1 MSLDR
6 SDLVQAEVAF
16 DATDAPD
23 VLILACGAI
32 AREVLA
38 VIRLNGWTHVDVRC
52 LPAKLHS
59 TPQKI
64 AGAVDAK
71 LTELAGR
78 YDRVFVAYA
87 DCGTAGALDK
97 VLTRHD
103 VERLPGAHCYGFLA
117 GNDAWDAMQEDEPAT
132 FYLTD
137 FLARHF
143 ESLVVRGLKLDA
155 HPELV
160 PMMFGNY
167 KRLVYLA
174 QTDDDALRARAEAA
188 GSVPRARFRAAPDRV
203 RRAATVA
210 RPVRHLGCRVPELTV
225 ISWRAI
231 PAQVTAGKGR
241 GASRIQLSERFQEA
255 IDAAAMR
262 AGLIGTDSYLEEWR
276 RESRQCGDDLA
287 AEVAAVAAQ
296 LEDDYPD
303 DRLERLVRA
312 SGEEE
317 SA

>member
-1 MSLDR
+1 MF
-6 SDLVQAEVAF
+6 E
-16 DATDAPD
+16 ATERPE

-59 TPQKI
+59 TPEKI

-71 LTELAGR
+71 LTEIAGR
-78 YDRVFVAYA
+78 YDSVFVAYA
-87 DCGTAGALDK
+87 DCGTAGALDI
-97 VLTRHD
+97 VLNQHN

-143 ESLVVRGLKLDA
+143 ESLVVRGLKLDV

-174 QTDDDALRARAEAA
+174 QTDDAALRERAEAA
-188 GSVPRARFRAAPDRV
+188 ALFLGLSFEQRRTGYGELLPSLRRFVEVGARA
-203 RRAATVA
+203 
-210 RPVRHLGCRVPELTV
+210 
-225 ISWRAI
+225 
-231 PAQVTAGKGR
+231 
-241 GASRIQLSERFQEA
+241 
-255 IDAAAMR
+255 
-262 AGLIGTDSYLEEWR
+262 
-276 RESRQCGDDLA
+276 
-287 AEVAAVAAQ
+287 
-296 LEDDYPD
+296 
-303 DRLERLVRA
+303 
-312 SGEEE
+312 
-317 SA
+317 

>member
-1 MSLDR
+1 MSIDVATAAGEVGLGR
-6 SDLVQAEVAF
+6 TDLLEAEVGF
-16 DATDAPD
+16 DATDRPD

-52 LPAKLHS
+52 LPAKLHN
-59 TPQKI
+59 TPKQI

-87 DCGTAGALDK
+87 DCGTAGALDV
-97 VLTRHD
+97 VLNKHN

-143 ESLVVRGLKLDA
+143 ESLVVRGLKLDV

-174 QTDDDALRARAEAA
+174 QTDNAALRERAEKAATFLGLEFIERRTGYGELQPSLVQFVNVGARA
-188 GSVPRARFRAAPDRV
+188 
-203 RRAATVA
+203 
-210 RPVRHLGCRVPELTV
+210 
-225 ISWRAI
+225 
-231 PAQVTAGKGR
+231 
-241 GASRIQLSERFQEA
+241 
-255 IDAAAMR
+255 
-262 AGLIGTDSYLEEWR
+262 
-276 RESRQCGDDLA
+276 
-287 AEVAAVAAQ
+287 
-296 LEDDYPD
+296 
-303 DRLERLVRA
+303 
-312 SGEEE
+312 
-317 SA
+317 

>member
-1 MSLDR
+1 MSIDVTTAAGEVGLGR
-6 SDLVQAEVAF
+6 TDLLEAEVGF
-16 DATDAPD
+16 DATDRPD

-52 LPAKLHS
+52 LPAKLHN
-59 TPQKI
+59 TPKQI

-87 DCGTAGALDK
+87 DCGTAGALDV
-97 VLTRHD
+97 VLNKHN

-143 ESLVVRGLKLDA
+143 ESLVVRGLKLDV

-174 QTDDDALRARAEAA
+174 QTDNAALRERAEAA
-188 GSVPRARFRAAPDRV
+188 ATFLGLAFME
-203 RRAATVA
+203 RRT
-210 RPVRHLGCRVPELTV
+210 GYGELQP
-225 ISWRAI
+225 S
-231 PAQVTAGKGR
+231 
-241 GASRIQLSERFQEA
+241 
-255 IDAAAMR
+255 
-262 AGLIGTDSYLEEWR
+262 
-276 RESRQCGDDLA
+276 
-287 AEVAAVAAQ
+287 
-296 LEDDYPD
+296 
-303 DRLERLVRA
+303 LVRFVGA
-312 SGEEE
+312 G
-317 SA
+317 ADA